1 VLSGC
6 FGSPKA
12 KEGQRPKVAK
22 RKITA
27 SPPSWHQKDTK
38 GGSSNAITTAE
49 EQPAALSSTN
59 TVFAKQLDNHP
70 LLNKEFL
77 GPPGV
82 ATTGPIG
89 GGRRTIAVPGILSG
103 PDLQLAQSTTAPAKG
118 AEGKAT
124 PYYQVSPSAVL
135 LDADMPMGLLH

>member
-1 VLSGC
+1 MGASA
-6 FGSPKA
+6 P
-12 KEGQRPKVAK
+12 QRQ
-22 RKITA
+22 RNENITA
-27 SPPSWHQKDTK
+27 SLPASRVTPFKRHK
-38 GGSSNAITTAE
+38 GGSSSAITTAIAE
-49 EQPAALSSTN
+49 GQPAALSSTN

-124 PYYQVSPSAVL
+124 PYYQVNPAAVL